1 MSRFLS
7 VSFYFSFLKYWQI
20 CPTSKPRPTGSPAA
34 LVLPSFVEVEA
45 QAVNGG
51 LQSLDLPSVGVAAQA
66 VGGGLQ
72 LHELP
77 VVGIKAQAVG
87 GRLQAAGPAGRE
99 LKCQEDAGRNWT
111 RNKGD

>member
-1 MSRFLS
+1 M
-7 VSFYFSFLKYWQI
+7 
-20 CPTSKPRPTGSPAA
+20 AA
-34 LVLPSFVEVEA
+34 LDPSFVEVEA

-99 LKCQEDAGRNWT
+99 LKRQEDAGRNRT